1 MTVWCCNKDEGRSL
15 KIGVQALVL
24 IHLKRLWSKATVVS
38 VEEKMH
44 LMHQE
49 GVKKMNKTEL
59 SLSRRESVNG
69 VKTSERALCW
79 DKFSGHLVTELNDIR
94 RGDSMILTQALLRN
108 AGTFGSDVKG
118 EAQADETVRDRVPMP
133 SKGSEQPIV
142 VMKSV
147 KADGAKGLRCSG
159 VVVGQLLLA
168 GGANE

>member
-1 MTVWCCNKDEGRSL
+1 MTDWCCTRDEGRSL

-59 SLSRRESVNG
+59 SLSRRESKSD

-79 DKFSGHLVTELNDIR
+79 DKVNGYLITELIGIR
-94 RGDSMILTQALLRN
+94 RGDSMILTQALVRN

-118 EAQADETVRDRVPMP
+118 EAQVDETTRARVPMP
-133 SKGSEQPIV
+133 SKGSEQSIV

>member
-1 MTVWCCNKDEGRSL
+1 
-15 KIGVQALVL
+15 
-24 IHLKRLWSKATVVS
+24 
-38 VEEKMH
+38 MH

-59 SLSRRESVNG
+59 SLSRRESESD
-69 VKTSERALCW
+69 VKTSERALFW
-79 DKFSGHLVTELNDIR
+79 DKFSGDLITELNGIR
-94 RGDSMILTQALLRN
+94 RRDSMILTQALLRN

-118 EAQADETVRDRVPMP
+118 EAQADETVRARVPMP
-133 SKGSEQPIV
+133 SKGSEQSIV

-159 VVVGQLLLA
+159 VVVVGQLLLA

>member
-1 MTVWCCNKDEGRSL
+1 
-15 KIGVQALVL
+15 
-24 IHLKRLWSKATVVS
+24 
-38 VEEKMH
+38 MH

-59 SLSRRESVNG
+59 SLSRRESESD
-69 VKTSERALCW
+69 VKTSERALFW
-79 DKFSGHLVTELNDIR
+79 DKFSGDLITELNGIR
-94 RGDSMILTQALLRN
+94 RRDSMILTQALLRN

-118 EAQADETVRDRVPMP
+118 EAQADETVRARVPMP
-133 SKGSEQPIV
+133 SKGSEQSIV

-147 KADGAKGLRCSG
+147 KADGAKGLRCLG